1 MYVRRRAVHNSNT
14 RFVFGS
20 ADSHTYG
27 DQAGVQCSVA
37 SQGGGNAVPVPVPV
51 PVRFRPSA
59 GETRRASLALAYV
72 GVDDGRAASLSR
84 ARGPTEANAVGG
96 GGGARAARQG
106 VSACPCARSGTHLL
120 VPRGAPACGCSAVQT
135 TTRSAAAAAG
145 SMDRSLVSATETPP
159 PVPLRPSFPDR
170 QSPPRARPRV
180 R

>member
-1 MYVRRRAVHNSNT
+1 MYVRRRAVHTSNT

-120 VPRGAPACGCSAVQT
+120 VPRGAPACGCSADHHPLRCRCRWVD
-135 TTRSAAAAAG
+135 G
-145 SMDRSLVSATETPP
+145 SLVSATETPP